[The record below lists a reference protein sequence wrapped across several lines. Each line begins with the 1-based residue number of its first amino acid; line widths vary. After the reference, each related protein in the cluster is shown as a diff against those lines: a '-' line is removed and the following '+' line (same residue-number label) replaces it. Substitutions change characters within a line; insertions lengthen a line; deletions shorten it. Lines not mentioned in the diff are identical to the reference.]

1 MQSIEVFERSGS
13 PGTWSVEAIGS
24 DGEIYQALFIGPEAR
39 DRAVEYAKLKYGLNT
54 LPPHRCP

>member
-1 MQSIEVFERSGS
+1 MTSIEVFERKGS

-39 DRAVEYAKLKYGLNT
+39 ERAVEYAKFKYGLN
-54 LPPHRCP
+54 R